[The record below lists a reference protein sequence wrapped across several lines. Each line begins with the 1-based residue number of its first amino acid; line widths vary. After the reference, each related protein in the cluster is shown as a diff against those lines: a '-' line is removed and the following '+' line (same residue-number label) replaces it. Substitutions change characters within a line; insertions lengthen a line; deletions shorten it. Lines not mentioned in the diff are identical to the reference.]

1 MKAVQSG
8 QVGKFSSTGAFNQ
21 EIVKLREENS
31 QLKSEVTA
39 WKVKLTAAEV
49 ENGKK
54 VYCAHTNDNVEKPK
68 DIKVEDV
75 PAPEDEKKKP

>member
-8 QVGKFSSTGAFNQ
+8 QVGKVSSSGAFNQ

-39 WKVKLTAAEV
+39 WNVKLTAA
-49 ENGKK
+49 
-54 VYCAHTNDNVEKPK
+54 
-68 DIKVEDV
+68 
-75 PAPEDEKKKP
+75 